1 VDREKV
7 IVESLHSIYHVLEVS
22 TRTIRIIGDRITMR
36 YSSDTT
42 SHCLVSLET
51 THRNG
56 GFAGLVKKIPHISA
70 K

>member
-1 VDREKV
+1 
-7 IVESLHSIYHVLEVS
+7 VLEVS

-56 GFAGLVKKIPHISA
+56 GFAGLVKKIPHITA